1 MRRQLPPARQT
12 DPTYHADTPF
22 RKLSALTEQDPREMT
37 VTRFVHRAA
46 ATLALCCMS
55 LGFNASAETAP
66 TVWRMGTSW
75 PTQLPLLH
83 EAANDFARSVSRASG
98 GRLLI
103 ELVDPS
109 RHGKPGA
116 LLDAVKKGEFD
127 LVHTTAHYY
136 AAQVPAIDFFTTIPF
151 GLTADENHAW
161 LNEGG
166 GQQLFEEVLAPHGI
180 LPLAV
185 GDSTVQMGGWFSRE
199 IKTIEDLKG
208 LRMRISG
215 FPGRVIA
222 RLGVEPVGMPI
233 GEIIPAFE
241 AGKIDAAEAVV
252 PAVDVN
258 LPFEK
263 HAPHQYAPWHEPDAV
278 MHVFI
283 SRQKFDALPAD
294 LQEIVRLAGHAAAL
308 RSIAR
313 GLDQNAAAMRKLEER
328 GAVVRPWPP
337 EVLDAMRKA
346 NAEEIEAVTDPD
358 SKRVIESL
366 LAYKAHVAPYSEQTV
381 GAVLS
386 TR

>member
-1 MRRQLPPARQT
+1 MGDDMSSFVRNAAAVL
-12 DPTYHADTPF
+12 
-22 RKLSALTEQDPREMT
+22 ALTGL
-37 VTRFVHRAA
+37 FFG
-46 ATLALCCMS
+46 S
-55 LGFNASAETAP
+55 NASAQTEPIA
-66 TVWRMGTSW
+66 WKMGTSW
-75 PTQLPLLH
+75 PAKLPLLH
-83 EAANDFARSVSRASG
+83 EAASDFAESVKAASG
-98 GRLLI
+98 GRLVI

-109 RHGKPGA
+109 QHGDPAG
-116 LLDAVKKGEFD
+116 LLQAVKEKRFD

-166 GQQLFEEVLAPHGI
+166 GQALFEEVLAPHGI
-180 LPLAV
+180 LPLTV
-185 GDSTVQMGGWFSRE
+185 GDSTVQMGGWFSKE
-199 IKTIEDLKG
+199 INTPEDLKG

-215 FPGRVIA
+215 FPGRVMA
-222 RLGVEPVGMPI
+222 RLGAVPVGMPI
-233 GEIIPAFE
+233 GGIIPAFE

-252 PAVDVN
+252 PAIDMN

-283 SRQKFDALPAD
+283 AKEKFDALPAD
-294 LQEIVRLAGHAAAL
+294 LQAIVRQCAQAAAL

-313 GLDQNAAAMRKLEER
+313 GLDRNAAAMRKLEAR

-337 EVLDAMRKA
+337 AVLDALRKA
-346 NAEEIEAVTDPD
+346 TAEEVAAVTDPD

-366 LAYKAHVAPYSEQTV
+366 LAYKEKVAGYSQQTV